1 MHVRTERSKRQSR
14 VEAGPL
20 LPLFDQLGWRLR

>member
-1 MHVRTERSKRQSR
+1 MHVRTERNKRQSR
-14 VEAGPL
+14 VEEGLL